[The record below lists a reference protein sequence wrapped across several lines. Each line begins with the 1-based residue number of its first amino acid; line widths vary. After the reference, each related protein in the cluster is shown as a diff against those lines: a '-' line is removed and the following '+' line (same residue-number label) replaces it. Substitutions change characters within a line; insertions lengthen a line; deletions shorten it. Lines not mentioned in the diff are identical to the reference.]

1 MKFQRRSA
9 IALAATTSG
18 TLLVGVFA
26 AVNVFDLQILGFNQP
41 KAQAQA
47 VSAGARGVATTT
59 TIAGAV
65 TPAAAGSAPAPS
77 TPTAAVDAGGTGGG
91 SVAAA
96 PAASP
101 AANSGGYTVG
111 AGQAAAPTPVTTV
124 PGAAVVPTPTTTR
137 TTTPVTAAPT
147 IVTTT
152 TTRPATTTTTAPPA
166 AACAFTGIDTVGKY
180 TSGGIEVEKSTNL
193 ATKVTVRT
201 SGTCTG
207 PMTMEFVSPAY
218 TLTLSGGGSSWTG
231 TIPKGAMRGLA
242 ANQTLT
248 ATLKV
253 GGAADAQVT
262 LKTVVQSG
270 SGSGSGS

>member
-9 IALAATTSG
+9 IAMAATTSG
-18 TLLVGVFA
+18 TLLVGVIA

-41 KAQAQA
+41 KTLA
-47 VSAGARGVATTT
+47 VAAGNRTVPSTTLAT
-59 TIAGAV
+59 AV
-65 TPAAAGSAPAPS
+65 TAAPAGSGE
-77 TPTAAVDAGGTGGG
+77 TPTTLAATVTPGASAGG
-91 SVAAA
+91 SVAA
-96 PAASP
+96 P
-101 AANSGGYTVG
+101 
-111 AGQAAAPTPVTTV
+111 QAATPVAGSNAGVAAVTPTPAPVTTAA
-124 PGAAVVPTPTTTR
+124 GAAVVPTPTTTR
-137 TTTPVTAAPT
+137 TTTPVTVAA
-147 IVTTT
+147 TTT
-152 TTRPATTTTTAPPA
+152 TTIPRTTTTTAPPA

-207 PMTMEFVSPAY
+207 PMTMVFASPAY